1 MERWIPDATTVSA
14 WFDDNRS
21 THPWQRACELHSIAS
36 AAAQEV
42 TASGFERVCFI
53 RTDALVRTDNAA
65 SVRMSENAGYQ
76 REGPLRRAV
85 LQRGAPVNHFLYAA
99 LFEG

>member
-21 THPWQRACELHSIAS
+21 THPWQRACELHSIANAS
-36 AAAQEV
+36 AQEV

-53 RTDALVRTDNAA
+53 RTARWSERTTQPPCECRKMRDTNA
-65 SVRMSENAGYQ
+65 
-76 REGPLRRAV
+76 
-85 LQRGAPVNHFLYAA
+85 RGRSDGLCYSAERPSTIFCTLP
-99 LFEG
+99 